1 MYKGDKIREVLKRHL
16 EFFSTHPFV
25 TAPILGVITAIE
37 I

>member
-1 MYKGDKIREVLKRHL
+1 M

-25 TAPILGVITAIE
+25 TAPIFGVITAIE

>member
-1 MYKGDKIREVLKRHL
+1 M